1 MKKIVAAFCGTTLLA
16 GCGTPGMLQKTDD
29 RVTETQQ
36 VMRSAESNLTYPS
49 LPLVERD
56 AGAWFAQRSVVM
68 DDIDSLPPRF
78 DQRASF
84 SSGRQLPLSL
94 MTEQI
99 GREQGVTIRLARDI
113 FGITPSKNNA
123 NGGSPQAG
131 MPTPP
136 AGMPPLPGGMGMG
149 GSGVMGGMGA
159 ATYPGAQ
166 TQDAEP
172 RAQLNYSGT
181 LRGLLDAVANK
192 TGTNW
197 SYRNGVVEFSR
208 LVTRTFQIKTMPGVS
223 TYSAKVG
230 KSSQTTSGGS
240 GGSSSGSGS
249 GGGGGSSINFGSDS
263 SVSMTSELRYWDK
276 LSDTVNSML
285 SPMGKAMPSEMTSSI
300 TVTDSADV
308 VERVRQYIDG
318 ENAVLGRQVSL
329 SVQVF
334 TVSLSEKSAAGID
347 WKLVYQSANSGWGST
362 FSSAFGKPMEGAGQF
377 GVTMNSGQFNGSK
390 ILLQALSQQG
400 RVSTVVNTNVVTLN
414 NQPAPVAVTNN
425 QGYLASITSTPGS
438 NGSAPSV
445 GLTPGVVTTGF
456 VMNLLPTLLD
466 NRSVMLQVQ
475 IDLSELIEIKEAS
488 SGGDSSNSSSIQTP
502 ITSAVQT
509 MQRASLKSGQTLI
522 LSGFRRAKNNT
533 TRKGAFNYEGGTK
546 TAEQGDD
553 ETIIVI
559 TPQLTEGV

>member
-1 MKKIVAAFCGTTLLA
+1 MKKIVAALCGTTMLA

-29 RVTETQQ
+29 RVSETQQ
-36 VMRSAESNLTYPS
+36 VMSSASSNLTYPT

-56 AGAWFAQRSVVM
+56 SGAWFAQRSVVM
-68 DDIDSLPPRF
+68 DEIDSLPPRF
-78 DQRASF
+78 DQTASF

-94 MTEQI
+94 LTEQI

-113 FGITPSKNNA
+113 FGITTSKNGA
-123 NGGSPQAG
+123 NGSGQQAG

-149 GSGVMGGMGA
+149 GMGGMGGSS
-159 ATYPGAQ
+159 YPGSQAQ
-166 TQDAEP
+166 ALDAEP

-240 GGSSSGSGS
+240 GGSNGGS

-285 SPMGKAMPSEMTSSI
+285 SPLGKAMPSEMTSSI

-308 VERVRQYIDG
+308 VERVRHYIDG

-334 TVSLSEKSAAGID
+334 TVSLSEKSASGID
-347 WKLVYQSANSGWGST
+347 WNLVYQSAHSGWGST
-362 FSSAFGKPMEGAGQF
+362 FSSAFGKPLEGTGQV
-377 GVTMNSGQFNGSK
+377 GVTMTSGQFNGSK

-425 QGYLASITSTPGS
+425 QGYLASITSTPGT

-475 IDLSELIEIKEAS
+475 IDLSELLEIKEAS
-488 SGGDSSNSSSIQTP
+488 SGGDGSSSSSIQTP

-533 TRKGAFNYEGGTK
+533 SRKGAFNYEGGTK
-546 TAEQGDD
+546 SADQTDD